1 MKKAPKAASIPNS
14 GRERENNRQTNRQR
28 RGSTHYTKAV
38 PGGHLPRTVTFVAG
52 PSLHYMRLT
61 RELRVSAEGGVET
74 NKPAAVTEQLLY
86 A

>member
-1 MKKAPKAASIPNS
+1 MTDRPTDRGGVAHIIRRLCLVDICQC
-14 GRERENNRQTNRQR
+14 RE
-28 RGSTHYTKAV
+28 
-38 PGGHLPRTVTFVAG
+38 AG